1 MFGKKRFFPLLL
13 VFSALCFFGL
23 SPSALFGQRQR
34 GLTVTLASSL
44 PRNSP
49 WGRTLDRIAYEWGQV
64 TKGEVTLRILHQYPG
79 SEGEYL
85 MKLRQDKIQAAI
97 LTSVAFTSVA
107 PEIMALSIPF
117 LIRNNA
123 ELDAVLDQV
132 RPELNA
138 RIEQEG
144 YITLAWV
151 KAGWIKVFSRSP
163 VFTPADLR
171 KLKLGTSPDEEE
183 LMDAFRT
190 MGFQMVRVTYS
201 DIAQRLNSGM
211 IDAVYMNPVAVSAF
225 RLHTIVRNMSTINL
239 APFMGG
245 ILMSRNAWN
254 RIPQAYRAQLMEI
267 TTQAGREFETS
278 FQQSEEDAVTQM
290 TREGLKLSQVGPAQ
304 EQLWYQEIY
313 QHIPDL
319 VNRNVFHR
327 GMYERIQGILQKYR
341 GER

>member
-1 MFGKKRFFPLLL
+1 MLGKKRIFLLL
-13 VFSALCFFGL
+13 FVFLGLYFGL

-34 GLTVTLASSL
+34 GLTITLASSL

-49 WGRTLDRIAYEWGQV
+49 WGKTLDRIAYEWGQV
-64 TKGEVTLRILHQYPG
+64 TNGAVTLRILHQYPG
-79 SEGEYL
+79 TEGEYL

-97 LTSVAFTSVA
+97 LTSIAFTSVA

-123 ELDAVLDQV
+123 ELDTVLDQV

-138 RIEQEG
+138 RIEEEG
-144 YITLAWV
+144 YISLAWV
-151 KAGWIKVFSRSP
+151 KAGWIRIFSRSP

-171 KLKLGTSPDEEE
+171 KLKMGTSPDEEE

-190 MGFQMVRVTYS
+190 MGFQMVRVGIT
-201 DIAQRLNSGM
+201 DTVQRLNSGM
-211 IDAVYMNPVAVSAF
+211 VDAIYMNPVAISAF
-225 RLHTIVRNMSTINL
+225 RLHTIVRNMCSINL

-245 ILMSRNAWN
+245 VLMSRNAWN
-254 RIPQAYRAQLMEI
+254 RIPQAYRARLLEI
-267 TTQAGREFETS
+267 TMQAGREFEAS
-278 FQQSEEDAVTQM
+278 FQKSEEDAVIQM
-290 TREGLKLSQVGPAQ
+290 TREGLTINQVSPAQ

-327 GMYERIQGILQKYR
+327 GMYERIQGILRNYR